1 MNKKAEQQIL
11 LVRSR
16 TIPTTDR
23 VKICSQFRIH
33 RLFTFC
39 ACSSWSWPGVLG
51 CLECIRWGTGWPPDT
66 RRSWSSWRS
75 RSPCTCSSLSVRS
88 EVVHE
93 DAPAAAVHGGCCRG
107 LGSGLKQGVS
117 CQEIAGEWGIPGKRK
132 KRQPKLIYFSAL
144 KRHKSFNNSLC
155 YLIVMKY
162 KFLQS
167 YFNSTFTTTLFGK
180 WVNYLIIFTFNLYF
194 LT

>member
-66 RRSWSSWRS
+66 RRNWSSWRS
-75 RSPCTCSSLSVRS
+75 RSPCTCSSGGRGSPWCSARRRTGRRAARECSPQCRERGCTRRCTSRCRSWRLLS
-88 EVVHE
+88 
-93 DAPAAAVHGGCCRG
+93 
-107 LGSGLKQGVS
+107 GSGLRP
-117 CQEIAGEWGIPGKRK
+117 EAGGFLPRDRRRVGNTWKEEGK
-132 KRQPKLIYFSAL
+132 
-144 KRHKSFNNSLC
+144 
-155 YLIVMKY
+155 
-162 KFLQS
+162 
-167 YFNSTFTTTLFGK
+167 TT
-180 WVNYLIIFTFNLYF
+180 
-194 LT
+194 